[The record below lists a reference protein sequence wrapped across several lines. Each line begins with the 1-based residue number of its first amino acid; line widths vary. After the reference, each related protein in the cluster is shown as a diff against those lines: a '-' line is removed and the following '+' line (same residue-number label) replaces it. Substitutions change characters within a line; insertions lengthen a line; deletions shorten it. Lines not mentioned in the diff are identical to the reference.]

1 MFNYAESIASRN
13 TYMTSIRETMAEA
26 QKSKPA
32 VTVNIDGDAEGKAHR
47 FYTNGDRLEGD
58 VKIVAPADTRFD
70 EIYITFEGE

>member
-26 QKSKPA
+26 QRSKPA
-32 VTVNIDGDAEGKAHR
+32 VTISMDGDADGKSHR
-47 FYTNGDRLEGD
+47 FYTNRDRLEGD

>member
-13 TYMTSIRETMAEA
+13 TYMTSIRESIAEA

-32 VTVNIDGDAEGKAHR
+32 VTISINGDTEGKSHK
-47 FYTNGDRLEGD
+47 FYTTGDRLDGN
-58 VKIVAPADTRFD
+58 VKVVAPADTRFD